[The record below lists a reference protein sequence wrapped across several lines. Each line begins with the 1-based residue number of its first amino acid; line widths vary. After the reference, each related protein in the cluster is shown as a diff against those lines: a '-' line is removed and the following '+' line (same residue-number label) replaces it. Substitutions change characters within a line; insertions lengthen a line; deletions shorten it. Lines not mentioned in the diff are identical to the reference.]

1 MGKKKEGFYKI
12 GNYLYY
18 AVSKEEYEKD
28 IVFSIIWNII
38 LLATIFYLI
47 INISG
52 WWVLLL
58 VLLGRSPDK
67 IVKEEISQ

>member
-1 MGKKKEGFYKI
+1 MKNKKEGFYKI

-18 AVSKEEYEKD
+18 AVSKEEYKKD
-28 IVFSIIWNII
+28 IVFSIIWDII

-47 INISG
+47 INLSG
-52 WWVLLL
+52 WWVLL